1 LAALREHGLTILVA
15 EQQVPL
21 ALELADRGYVL
32 EDGRIQLAGTSTEL
46 RLNPDVQRA
55 YLGVA

>member
-1 LAALREHGLTILVA
+1 MA

-21 ALELADRGYVL
+21 AFGFADRGYVL
-32 EDGRIQLAGTSTEL
+32 ESGRIQLGGSVAEL
-46 RLNPDVQRA
+46 EGNSEVQRA